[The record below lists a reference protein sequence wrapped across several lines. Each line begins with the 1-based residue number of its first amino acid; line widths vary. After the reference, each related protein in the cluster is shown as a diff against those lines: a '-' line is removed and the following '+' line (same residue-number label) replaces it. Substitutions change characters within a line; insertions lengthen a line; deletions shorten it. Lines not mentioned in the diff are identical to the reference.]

1 MKKYTLLFITTIGI
15 LLFSNKSFSQTLE
28 LGILSSFET
37 FTGVGAV
44 TNGGTSAGDA
54 GTNAG
59 SISGPGFDSGNGYCC
74 TTYNAD
80 STTIQARIDL
90 LRVYMHLDDVFV
102 TQPSTHAP
110 AFGSGETIAPGV
122 YSIGG
127 AGSVAGNLTLDGGG
141 DTDAVFIIK
150 FEGALTV
157 GAASTITLS
166 NGTRTAN
173 VFWIAQGAITVEAA
187 SIMKGTVFAHP
198 GAVTLGANSTI
209 EGRLFSSEG
218 AISIADG
225 AEAEMPVGPI
235 AISINCVGD
244 CTAAPA
250 VDVLG
255 SIKKFG
261 LFTSFGAVANA
272 ATSAIVGDIGTD
284 GGGTISGFGTSTR
297 VGSFYTADAI
307 TDQARIDL
315 DFAYTALMAIPN
327 TVTGHTPAF
336 GSGETLN
343 AGVYSIAA
351 AGSLA
356 GTVTL
361 DGLGEPDAIF
371 IFKFAGAFSVAA
383 QSRVILSNGTR
394 RCNVFWIS
402 EGAASMGTFTY
413 MKGTVLAHNG
423 ACSAGA
429 NTSVEGRML
438 STGGAIGFS
447 TGVLYNDALCFGDD
461 TPISSGDQ
469 TVCSVGTTTQTLTA
483 SATSNTTGGNI
494 IWYDAATAGNV
505 IDPPSQVGVGT
516 VTYYA
521 ESFNDTYASTTRTAA
536 TCTIEANN
544 TVTITGGDQICF
556 SDNPTLTASETGGSW
571 SSSNLGVATI
581 DTNGVVTPEGQGQ
594 ATIAYDL
601 IDGECFDGGT
611 FNITINNDLSVSLNG
626 PSTICGGEKTF
637 ANASVSGTWSSSDTT
652 IVTVSTTGE
661 ISGVGSGNASIS
673 FMSTAGCTA
682 VLSTPITAV
691 ANPVVSLLG
700 PAEICVNNSTSLSP
714 TSGGVWISSNNSIA
728 SINNSGV
735 VTGNSVGN
743 ATFNFYESTNGCA
756 SDDFITIV
764 VNESPTINGLSD
776 DDLCVGQF
784 SSITPD
790 SGGTW
795 TSTNDSAA
803 TIDDNGIIAAVG
815 AGSARFIFTSNTTG
829 CSSELSG
836 PLTVNAKAAINFTG
850 PTTICLGDQSSISP
864 PSGGQWTST
873 NAAVAT
879 ITENGTITAGNP
891 GTVSFI
897 YTNNLTGCSSDPS
910 TPLIVGEPTEIT
922 LTGPSTIC
930 VNETTSM
937 LPNSGGTWSSSNI
950 NIATISN
957 NGAIVGHNAGVATFT
972 FDSNTECISK
982 PSTGITVV
990 LNPVVGFS
998 GPSDICIE
1006 TTTNLSPNSGGI
1018 WTSSNTSVA
1027 TVDNTGLVTAIGFG
1041 SAQFTFEKTSTGCES
1056 TIDGLLNV
1064 YIKPVPEI
1072 IGDDEI
1078 CIGFATYLTPSSGGI
1093 WTSSNTAVAVISSN
1107 GQATGVVSGT
1117 ASFTFYESGSN
1128 CVTDASALVTVL
1140 PKTTVSI
1147 DGDNS
1152 ICVGETTS
1160 VSPKTGGSWVSN
1172 NTNVATVT
1180 NGGTVTAISPGV
1192 VKFTFISNAG
1202 CESNKT
1208 SPVIVNGQPS
1218 VSINGTNQICIN
1230 EQIQLLPSS
1239 GGTWISSNTTIAT
1252 IDNNGLATTIAP
1264 GEVNFTFTDSDT
1276 GCVSDPSD
1284 NIIVSEPPTTGLNG
1298 PSDICI
1304 GNITFLT
1311 PSTGGYWTAL
1321 DPEIASIQNS
1331 GQVTGVGSGDA
1342 SFVFTHLNTGCDS
1355 EVNNDITVLSRPVI
1369 NFTGPTSICE
1379 DGTTNITSSNPGT
1392 WESISPL
1399 IATITN
1405 EGLITGVSAGS
1416 TKFRFTES
1424 STGCLSDLS
1433 GNLIINGP
1441 PTVSLTVIGSGNV
1454 CIGSITSLSPS
1465 TDGTWESLAPAIA
1478 TVTENGI
1485 VTGETEGTAFFIF
1498 TDSQTGCKSDG
1509 NLSVE
1514 VAPEIGA
1521 QITGDSEI
1529 CIGYTTTL
1537 FPNSGGIWTSNN
1549 TAVATVSNFGL
1560 VKGIAPGIVTFTFE
1574 DSSNGCSSGGTTDP
1588 VTVGKCL
1595 NHDFNIAL
1603 VDQDIV
1609 GDIST
1614 NDNFTG
1620 PVTYS
1625 NIKVT
1630 VEKPLESLPQLVIN
1644 IDGTYSF
1651 VTNMP
1656 GKYLF
1661 KILACIPP
1669 INVGCPSAF
1678 LEINVIDNVYGQSNP
1693 VSNLDFAATYANVDI
1708 TQPGNT
1714 ITVYPLS
1721 NDGCVYTA
1729 GCNIDNTTMSIIDS
1743 SQNGSAVLSGT
1754 GSLTYIPDPGFI
1766 GHDTILYQVCV
1777 SGSNCSQSRQ
1787 IITVNA
1793 PNALNSIFASDDFAY
1808 TLKGISKDGNVT
1820 DNDIDPENDV
1830 LTVTQQGSIIS
1841 PILIPEGSYYINNDG
1856 SYEFMPDGAFSGA
1869 LGIVYTVCDD
1879 NASVACTDATLRIQ
1893 VFDDLTLSV
1902 RVYLE
1907 GSLMQNGNILSIQG
1921 QPLMRDGLRVSAYT
1935 GENLIPIKD
1944 PYTYQN
1950 ELFDDIS
1957 SKFDKVGPGL
1967 MVENLEIIDS
1977 LGVFSVLGDNAIVDW
1992 IHVELRDKNDS
2003 TVTFATRSG
2012 LLQRDGDIVDLD
2024 GTSLLRFQTIYID
2037 SFYVVVRHRTHLG
2050 VMSEKVKNGTF
2061 VDFTS
2066 PNTPTFNFGTS
2077 LSNGMDYTGLSQK
2090 STVKSGYLAMWA
2102 GDFNSDG
2109 QLKFSEPESDINILY
2124 GNVLLNSPNF
2134 LINYDF
2140 TLNYFRGDYNM
2151 DGKAKYS
2158 NPNDDRNHLQGQ
2170 IVFYPLNT
2178 NFISNLDGIIQ
2189 QVPYD

>member
-1 MKKYTLLFITTIGI
+1 MKKNILLTITTIAI

-54 GTNAG
+54 GTNDG
-59 SISGPGFDSGNGYCC
+59 SISGPGFDSSNGYCC

-90 LRVYMHLDDVFV
+90 LRVYMHLDDIFV

-127 AGSVAGNLTLDGGG
+127 AGSVSGALTLDGGG

-166 NGTRTAN
+166 NGTRAAN
-173 VFWIAQGAITVEAA
+173 VFWIAQGAITLEA
-187 SIMKGTVFAHP
+187 SSVMKGTVFAHP
-198 GAVTLGANSTI
+198 GAVTLGAGSTI
-209 EGRLFSSEG
+209 EGRLYSSEG
-218 AISIADG
+218 AISIAAA

-235 AISINCVGD
+235 TIPINCVGD

-272 ATSAIVGDIGTD
+272 ATSAFVGDIGTD

-297 VGSFYTADAI
+297 VGSFYIADAI

-336 GSGETLN
+336 GSGEILN

-361 DGLGEPDAIF
+361 DGLGDPDAIF

-383 QSRVILSNGTR
+383 QSRVILTNGTR

-461 TPISSGDQ
+461 TPITSGDQ
-469 TVCSVGTTTQTLTA
+469 TVCSDGTNTQTLTA

-494 IWYDAATAGNV
+494 IWYDDATAGSV
-505 IDPPSQVGVGT
+505 VDPPSQVGVGT

-536 TCTIEANN
+536 TLTIEANN
-544 TVTITGGDQICF
+544 TVTITGDNQICF

-571 SSSNLGVATI
+571 SSSNPGVATI
-581 DTNGVVTPEGQGQ
+581 DLNGVVTPEGQGT
-594 ATIAYDL
+594 ATIIYDL
-601 IDGECFDGGT
+601 TTNGCYDGGT
-611 FNITINNDLSVSLNG
+611 FMITINNDLSVSLNG
-626 PSTICGGEKTF
+626 NSTICGGENTYV
-637 ANASVSGTWSSSDTT
+637 NASVSGTWSSSDVS
-652 IVTVSTTGE
+652 IVTISTTGE
-661 ISGVGSGNASIS
+661 ITGIGSGNASIS
-673 FMSTAGCTA
+673 FTSTDGCTA

-700 PAEICVNNSTSLSP
+700 PAEICINSTTSLSP
-714 TSGGVWISSNNSIA
+714 TSGGLWVSSNNSIA

-743 ATFNFYESTNGCA
+743 ATFNFYESTNGCV
-756 SDDFITIV
+756 SDVSITIV
-764 VNESPTINGLSD
+764 VNESPTINALSD
-776 DDLCVGQF
+776 DDLCIGQF

-803 TIDDNGIIAAVG
+803 TIDTNGIIAAVG
-815 AGSARFIFTSNTTG
+815 AGSARFIFTSDTTG
-829 CSSELSG
+829 CSSEQSDA
-836 PLTVNAKAAINFTG
+836 LTVNAKAATNFTG

-879 ITENGTITAGNP
+879 ITQNGTITAGNP

-910 TPLIVGEPTEIT
+910 IPLTVGEPTETI

-950 NIATISN
+950 SIATISN
-957 NGAIVGHNAGVATFT
+957 NGEIVGHNAGVATFT

-982 PSTGITVV
+982 PSTAITIVS
-990 LNPVVGFS
+990 NPVVGFS
-998 GPSDICIE
+998 GPSNICIE
-1006 TTTNLSPNSGGI
+1006 TTTNLSPNTGGI

-1056 TIDGLLNV
+1056 TIGALLNV
-1064 YIKPVPEI
+1064 YTKPVPEI

-1078 CIGFATYLTPSSGGI
+1078 CIGFATYLTPSSGGT

-1107 GQATGVVSGT
+1107 GQATGVASGT

-1140 PKTTVSI
+1140 PKTQVFI

-1160 VSPKTGGSWVSN
+1160 VSPKTGGSWVSD

-1180 NGGTVTAISPGV
+1180 NAGTVTAISSGI
-1192 VKFTFISNAG
+1192 VKFTFVSNAG

-1208 SPVIVNGQPS
+1208 SPVIVNGPPS
-1218 VSINGTNQICIN
+1218 VSINGPNQICID
-1230 EQIQLLPSS
+1230 EQVQLLPSS
-1239 GGTWISSNTTIAT
+1239 GGTWISSNITIAT
-1252 IDNNGLATTIAP
+1252 IDNNGLATAIIP
-1264 GEVNFTFTDSDT
+1264 GEVNFTFTDSNT
-1276 GCVSDPSD
+1276 GCVSDPSG
-1284 NIIVSEPPTTGLNG
+1284 NIIVSETPTTGLNG

-1311 PSTGGYWTAL
+1311 PSTGGYWTTLA
-1321 DPEIASIQNS
+1321 PEIASIQNN
-1331 GQVTGVGSGDA
+1331 GQVTGVGSGEA
-1342 SFVFTHLNTGCDS
+1342 IFVFTHVNTGCDS
-1355 EVNNDITVLSRPVI
+1355 EVNNNITVLSSPLI

-1379 DGTTNITSSNPGT
+1379 DGMTNITSSNPGI
-1392 WESISPL
+1392 WESLSPL

-1416 TKFRFTES
+1416 AKFRFTES
-1424 STGCLSDLS
+1424 STGCLSNLS
-1433 GNLIINGP
+1433 ENLIVNGP
-1441 PTVSLTVIGSGNV
+1441 PTVAGSGYV
-1454 CIGSITSLSPS
+1454 CIGSTTSLFPS

-1478 TVTENGI
+1478 TVTANGV
-1485 VTGETEGTAFFIF
+1485 VTGETEGSAFFIF
-1498 TDSQTGCKSDG
+1498 TDSQTGCISDG

-1537 FPNSGGIWTSNN
+1537 YPDSGGIWTSNN
-1549 TAVATVSNFGL
+1549 TAVATVSNFGI
-1560 VKGIAPGIVTFTFE
+1560 VKGIAPGIVMFTFE
-1574 DSSNGCSSGGTTDP
+1574 DSSNGCSAGGTTDP

-1595 NHDFNIAL
+1595 NHDLNIAL

-1620 PVTYS
+1620 AVTYS

-1630 VEKPLESLPQLVIN
+1630 LEKPLESLPQLVIN
-1644 IDGTYSF
+1644 TDGTYSF
-1651 VTNMP
+1651 LTNIP

-1661 KILACIPP
+1661 KVSACIPP
-1669 INVGCPSAF
+1669 LNVGCPGAL

-1693 VSNLDFAATYANVDI
+1693 VSNLDFAATYANSDV
-1708 TQPGNT
+1708 TQPGNI

-1729 GCNIDNTTMSIIDS
+1729 GCNIDNGTMSIIDS

-1754 GSLTYIPDPGFI
+1754 GSLSYTPDPGFI

-1808 TLKGISKDGNVT
+1808 TLKGISKGGNVT
-1820 DNDIDPENDV
+1820 DNDIDPENDS
-1830 LTVTQQGSIIS
+1830 LTVTQQGSITS
-1841 PILIPEGSYYINNDG
+1841 PILIPEGSYYINIDG

-1869 LGIVYTVCDD
+1869 LKIVYTVCDD
-1879 NASVACTDATLRIQ
+1879 NVSVACTDATLHIL
-1893 VFDDLTLSV
+1893 VFDDLTLGV

-1907 GSLMQNGNILSIQG
+1907 GSLMQNENKLSIKG
-1921 QPLMRDGLRVSAYT
+1921 HPLMRDGLRVCANT
-1935 GENLIPIKD
+1935 GENFIPIKD
-1944 PYTYQN
+1944 PYTYVN
-1950 ELFDDIS
+1950 ELFDDIP

-1967 MVENLEIIDS
+1967 LAENLEITDS
-1977 LGVFSVLGDNAIVDW
+1977 IGVFSVLGDNAIVDW
-1992 IHVELRDKNDS
+1992 LHVELRDKNDS
-2003 TVTFATRSG
+2003 TVTIATRSG

-2037 SFYVVVRHRTHLG
+2037 SFYIVVRHRTHLG
-2050 VMSEKVKNGTF
+2050 VMSEKVKNGTV

-2066 PNTPTFNFGTS
+2066 PSTPTFNFGTS

-2109 QLKFSEPESDINILY
+2109 QLKYSAPASDINILY
-2124 GNVLLNSPNF
+2124 GNVLFSSPAY

-2140 TLNYFRGDYNM
+2140 TIEYFRGDFNM

-2158 NPNDDRNHLQGQ
+2158 NPNDDRNLLQAQ
-2170 IVFYPLNT
+2170 IIFYPLNT
-2178 NFISNLDGIIQ
+2178 NFISNLDGLIQ
-2189 QVPYD
+2189 QVP